1 MLKIYSPMYRLFP
14 DFQQYIRWSAC
25 WLIMCFFSSARAQDR
40 EIGKGIST
48 FHIDPMGFC
57 YFQKGD
63 DIIKLN
69 REQKEFVRFS
79 MKDLGTPTSFDV
91 SNPLRILVF
100 YAEFAMVRV
109 LDNNLIAQS
118 ELQLRPLGILQPRVM
133 AGSPDQGIWVYDD
146 ISGTLSKINTQLGK
160 AAVSVDLSQLLG
172 KRPAP
177 IALKAVNDWVVM
189 LCPAELIVFDQFG
202 TKVKTIP
209 LGSPPSLFQLEESR
223 LLYSQG
229 DQLMVE
235 DLRLRSF
242 KSQLSPCKSRGEN
255 IVIFGNQCWR
265 LDNQVLYLSQ

>member
-1 MLKIYSPMYRLFP
+1 MRRLFP
-14 DFQQYIRWSAC
+14 EISPWLRWTASG
-25 WLIMCFFSSARAQDR
+25 LLLCFFTAVKAQDR
-40 EIGKGIST
+40 EIGNGISA

-177 IALKAVNDWVVM
+177 TALKAVNDWVVM
-189 LCPAELIVFDQFG
+189 LCPTELIVFDQFG

-209 LGSPPSLFQLEESR
+209 LGSPPALFQLEESR
-223 LLYSQG
+223 LLYTQG
-229 DQLMVE
+229 DQLIVE
-235 DLRLRSF
+235 DLRLRVF
-242 KSQLSPCKSRGEN
+242 KTQLSPCKSRGESM
-255 IVIFGNQCWR
+255 VLFGDKCWR
-265 LDNQVLYLSQ
+265 LDNQVLYLGQ